1 MDIELVERARS
12 GDHEAFSALVL
23 DATPRLFTMARLIV
37 RDSNRAE
44 DAVQEAFMLAWRQIR
59 ALRDPQAWD
68 AWLNRLTV
76 RACVR
81 SAQSHRRHAVVE
93 LRVVSDDD
101 RVGTDFA
108 SALADR
114 DHLGRALE
122 RLPVEQRAV
131 LVLHFY
137 VDLPLS
143 DAADVLGIP
152 VGTAKSRLH
161 RGLTTLRMRLGDA
174 TSPDRPLERLA

>member
-12 GDHEAFSALVL
+12 GDHEAFSALVRA
-23 DATPRLFTMARLIV
+23 ATPRLYTMARLIL
-37 RDSNRAE
+37 RDPNGAE
-44 DAVQEAFMLAWRQIR
+44 DAVQEALMLAWRQIR

-68 AWLNRLTV
+68 AWLNRLTA

-81 SAQSHRRHAVVE
+81 LAQTQRRHAVVE
-93 LRVVSDDD
+93 LRVLSDRD
-101 RVGTDFA
+101 RVGADFA
-108 SALADR
+108 GALADR
-114 DHLGRALE
+114 DDLGRALE

-131 LVLHFY
+131 MVLHFY

-143 DAADVLGIP
+143 DAADALGIP

-161 RGLTTLRMRLGDA
+161 RGLATLRL
-174 TSPDRPLERLA
+174 RLAGASSPERSAERPA